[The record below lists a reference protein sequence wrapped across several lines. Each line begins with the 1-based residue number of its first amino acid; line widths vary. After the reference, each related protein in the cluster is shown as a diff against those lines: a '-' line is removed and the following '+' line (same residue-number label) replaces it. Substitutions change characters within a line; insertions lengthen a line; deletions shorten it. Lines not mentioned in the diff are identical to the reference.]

1 MKRNLK
7 HWRVNLM
14 SKEWVE
20 DKKKQLENATV
31 FINENGNEAVEISL
45 TVLNKLFEQA
55 QRADELE
62 RKNYDLREDL
72 AGRHSTVEELN
83 EKIDELWKQNKR
95 LREDIQEA
103 MELNHDENFNYDVDK
118 VLLKALGVNKN

>member
-1 MKRNLK
+1 
-7 HWRVNLM
+7 M
-14 SKEWVE
+14 SKERLEEIKQYYSKMSALDPGTQE
-20 DKKKQLENATV
+20 DILWL
-31 FINENGNEAVEISL
+31 I
-45 TVLNKLFEQA
+45 EQA
-55 QRADELE
+55 ERVDELE

-83 EKIDELWKQNKR
+83 EKIDKLWIQNKCY
-95 LREDIQEA
+95 REAIQEA

>member
-1 MKRNLK
+1 
-7 HWRVNLM
+7 M

-55 QRADELE
+55 ERADELE

-83 EKIDELWKQNKR
+83 EKIDKLWIQNKCY
-95 LREDIQEA
+95 REAIQEA

-118 VLLKALGVNKN
+118 VLLKALESESHE

>member
-1 MKRNLK
+1 MTERLTGKERMDAIKSRRKNVRPDVLPI
-7 HWRVNLM
+7 WFEDMDYLIERV
-14 SKEWVE
+14 
-20 DKKKQLENATV
+20 
-31 FINENGNEAVEISL
+31 
-45 TVLNKLFEQA
+45 
-55 QRADELE
+55 DELE

-95 LREDIQEA
+95 LREAIQEA

-118 VLLKALGVNKN
+118 VLLKALESEKIDARFIDKN